1 MSGVKAAA
9 APQLRAVSAS
19 VPLRLRP
26 LEIGDLLDETFR
38 MYRRHFLLFAGLS
51 VILSIPTAA
60 LSGFSYFALFNGL
73 LQQTA
78 PGEFS
83 GSSQPNFGLIES
95 ALVTLGVGALVNL
108 ALVPFTYGAVT
119 YAACESALGRP
130 VTASGVL
137 MGVLRRYF
145 ALLGYWVLIG
155 LMAILFCLLPLWIWI
170 WVGWAVAMPVMF
182 VENVGI
188 GAALSRS
195 WRLVE
200 GRWWR
205 TFLIIF
211 LLFVVYEV
219 VRIALG
225 AFLALGQALLQL
237 LFPSVVILWLTASST
252 VIIDSLV
259 NPVIQ
264 IAIVLI
270 YFDLRVRKEGLDLFQ
285 LAQGVVGISPPP
297 PPPPLQPPPSP
308 LPAS

>member
-1 MSGVKAAA
+1 L
-9 APQLRAVSAS
+9 APQLEEVSAS

-38 MYRRHFLLFAGLS
+38 MYRRHFVLFAGLS
-51 VILSIPTAA
+51 VLLSIPTAA

-73 LQQTA
+73 LQQTT

-83 GSSQPNFGLIES
+83 SSSQPNLGLLETL
-95 ALVTLGVGALVNL
+95 LVTYGVGALISL
-108 ALVPFTYGAVT
+108 ALVPFIYGAVT

-130 VTASGVL
+130 VTAGGVL
-137 MGVLRRYF
+137 TGVLRRYF

-155 LMAILFCLLPLWIWI
+155 LMAILFCLIPLWIWI
-170 WVGWAVAMPVMF
+170 WVGWAVVMPVMF
-182 VENVGI
+182 VENVGL
-188 GAALSRS
+188 GAAMGRS

-237 LFPSVVILWLTASST
+237 LFPSVVILWLSAAST

-264 IAIVLI
+264 IATVLI

-285 LAQGVVGISPPP
+285 LAQGVAGMPPP
-297 PPPPLQPPPSP
+297 PPTPLPPLPPSAM
-308 LPAS
+308 PAS